1 MNVYV
6 QVPRG
11 TPMIAPLVKWDHSV
25 EWPVVNMRE
34 HGSTGAGGISACVSY
49 TIDPAASESK
59 DKFYFDHKVDGRV
72 LFPFTG
78 HIVLAWNAL
87 ARIKAMDQNK
97 TQVILHVS
105 VFCVWMHL
113 MMSYTGNVCASRYD
127 DDKSSSFSRCLL
139 AGHRTF

>member
-1 MNVYV
+1 
-6 QVPRG
+6 
-11 TPMIAPLVKWDHSV
+11 MIAPLVKWDHSV
-25 EWPVVNMRE
+25 DWPVVNMRE

-49 TIDPAASESK
+49 TIDPAAAESK
-59 DKFYFDHKVDGRV
+59 DKFYLDHKVDGRV

-105 VFCVWMHL
+105 LQLCTHRIHVF
-113 MMSYTGNVCASRYD
+113 TAGNVCSPRHDHDEGCALP
-127 DDKSSSFSRCLL
+127 RCLL
-139 AGHRTF
+139 AGHRSL